1 MKVKEHKRVKLES
14 IYMKRPMIIIDTFNV
29 GTEEEH
35 TIRTPYYGAS
45 GYIVNNMYDGKFAY
59 DVFYDDVFGGV
70 IYADKLEL
78 AKPIALA
85 HKDSEF
91 YFCNPNAEVRVQRRN
106 HNEDRLYDKYGVL
119 VNYKPRKSATLCKAE
134 EE

>member
-1 MKVKEHKRVKLES
+1 MKVKNNQRVQLES
-14 IYMKRPMIIIDTFNV
+14 IYMKRPMIIIDTFNI
-29 GTEEEH
+29 GTEEER

-45 GYIVNNMYDGKFAY
+45 GYIVNNLHDGKFAY

-70 IYADKLEL
+70 IYADKIEL
-78 AKPIALA
+78 AKPIALE
-85 HKDSEF
+85 HKDSKF
-91 YFCNPNAEVRVQRRN
+91 YFCNLNAEVRLQRRN
-106 HNEDRLYDKYGVL
+106 HNEDRDYDKYGVL